1 VIDMGVLRNIAA
13 LPRANLLA
21 TMIDL
26 YMTHSPAL
34 LSAIEAAAARANSDE
49 LYQAV
54 HALKSSTANLG
65 GTRLAGLARDCEALA
80 RQGQTQRAVQLL
92 PRIRKEYAQFCASL
106 ARERGSAAA

>member
-1 VIDMGVLRNIAA
+1 MGVLRNIAA

-26 YMTHSPAL
+26 YMAHSPAL
-34 LSAIEAAAARANSDE
+34 VSAIESAANTTNSDE

-65 GTRLAGLARDCEALA
+65 GTRLAGLARECESFA
-80 RQGQTQRAVQLL
+80 RQGQMADALQLL
-92 PRIRKEYAQFCASL
+92 PRLRKEYAQFCASL
-106 ARERGSAAA
+106 ARERGGAAA

>member
-1 VIDMGVLRNIAA
+1 
-13 LPRANLLA
+13 
-21 TMIDL
+21 
-26 YMTHSPAL
+26 
-34 LSAIEAAAARANSDE
+34 LSAIEAAASGANADE

-65 GTRLAGLARDCEALA
+65 GTRLAALARDCESLS
-80 RQGQTQRAVQLL
+80 RQGQLSEALQLL